1 MTAFLA
7 AAALALSGCAG
18 AKPASKLVDL
28 AAAEPS
34 IVLDIRYATT
44 DNFTKTAVYPAAVCK
59 LRSPAAFGLRR
70 AQAQLKARG
79 LGLKVYDCYRPL
91 SVQRKF
97 WDLVPDERYVADPKK
112 GSRHNRG
119 MAVDATLVDAKG
131 AELEMPTA
139 YDDFSERAHRN
150 APASEAAVKNRR
162 LLEEVLE
169 REGFKG
175 LPTEWWHF
183 DFRGWE
189 KAPVLDVPL
198 VLAPREDNARL
209 AL

>member
-7 AAALALSGCAG
+7 AALALTACAG
-18 AKPASKLVDL
+18 AKPADPLVDL

-34 IVLDIRYATT
+34 IVQDIRYATEN
-44 DNFTKTAVYPAAVCK
+44 NFTKRIVYPAAVCK
-59 LRSPAAFGLRR
+59 LRAEAAAALKR
-70 AQAQLKARG
+70 AQAALKAKG

-91 SVQRKF
+91 SVQKKF
-97 WDLVPDERYVADPKK
+97 WELVPDERYVADPKK

-119 MAVDATLVDAKG
+119 MAVDAALVDGNGKD
-131 AELEMPTA
+131 LEMPTA

-150 APASEAAVKNRR
+150 APASDTASKNRR
-162 LLEEVLE
+162 LLAEVLE
-169 REGFKG
+169 REGFQG

-189 KAPVLDVPL
+189 KAPLLDLPLGKPRVP
-198 VLAPREDNARL
+198 
-209 AL
+209 